1 MPSTAQHG
9 GASLPEPPTAGWG
22 CVEGL
27 PCRRSQP
34 LPIPARQ
41 LGLRAVEQ
49 CPPQGWVTP
58 HIHLTGTEHCRAPTP
73 YPGDTQ
79 SWGCP
84 QHTARHTSPRHHAG
98 NSTSRQHDRGSTDK
112 PGPAGQAGVRPP
124 VWPRGSDT
132 HGAHSYLPSLSPCH
146 VFSRACP
153 VEAMSEV
160 ECGVGG
166 TAWDRTQGHRWQ
178 RHHELLKDSQRG
190 TGPHQDIQ

>member
-1 MPSTAQHG
+1 MLKDPGDLSSPGALTVPSIAQHG
-9 GASLPEPPTAGWG
+9 GSPLPEPPTVRWG

-27 PCRRSQP
+27 PCMRSQP
-34 LPIPARQ
+34 LAIPARQ

-49 CPPQGWVTP
+49 CPPWGWVTP
-58 HIHLTGTEHCRAPTP
+58 HNHPTGTKHYRAPAP

-79 SWGCP
+79 NWGCP
-84 QHTARHTSPRHHAG
+84 QHTAQHTSPQHHTG

-112 PGPAGQAGVRPP
+112 PGPPQQAGVRPQ

-166 TAWDRTQGHRWQ
+166 QQGTGH
-178 RHHELLKDSQRG
+178 RG
-190 TGPHQDIQ
+190 TGGRDITSS